1 MSIRAILLFCIFTV
15 LTLFVA
21 AVGWASARGMDSF
34 QRDLVRIFHMELLN
48 EGSAEF
54 LAAARQFHMLYENLP
69 AGQRTENPSR
79 DLAPFLPQ
87 EDVGRY
93 LFLDSRGLP
102 IGESQVTPELLPL
115 LEPGVLESFW
125 SDAVNGGARDFSTD
139 NFVNYI
145 EGKAQAPAM
154 LQLRAYPEQNLM
166 VGMGRLQEITDI
178 RLESFSELT
187 TAAYE
192 TLIRRAVGVYAGLI
206 LLALILVGL
215 TLQYLFFSPL
225 SKYMTTMATDGT
237 GPTHHRL
244 TWERFKEYARR
255 LQHLDGEKNTMRTK
269 LEREIEARFQA
280 ESERDALRSNM
291 ERTLNISKLD
301 LQKQAEQALGDLQ
314 AALLQRESRVLSMQL
329 LPGLE
334 RALQSLPE
342 GADTTATRE
351 ALARCLVTVCAL
363 GDSGAFAP
371 LELRETELQPWL
383 EGIATAFAASR
394 SVPVESHIR
403 SDVRAHIEP
412 DALRQA
418 VEYVM
423 DNAAIASRNG
433 AGIRLDSVR
442 ENDTVEIRIIDSGPG
457 IAEESRPYLFV
468 PFFSLTSD
476 SNGLGLAVTRSVVE
490 RHGGAIEIHTESDKG
505 TAFIIRLPAL

>member
-15 LTLFVA
+15 LTLFVV

-54 LAAARQFHMLYENLP
+54 LAAARQFHKLYENLP
-69 AGQRTENPSR
+69 AGQRTANPST
-79 DLAPFLPQ
+79 DLAPYLPP
-87 EDVGRY
+87 EDAGRY

-102 IGESQVTPELLPL
+102 IGESQVAPELLPL

-125 SDAVNGGARDFSTD
+125 SDAVNGGARDFSAD

-178 RLESFSELT
+178 RLESFTELT
-187 TAAYE
+187 AAAYDM
-192 TLIRRAVGVYAGLI
+192 LIRREVGAYAGLI
-206 LLALILVGL
+206 LLALILIGL

-225 SKYMTTMATDGT
+225 ARHMTTMAADGT
-237 GPTHHRL
+237 EPARHRL
-244 TWERFKEYARR
+244 TWERFKDYARR
-255 LQHLDGEKNTMRTK
+255 VRQLDEEKNAMRTK

-280 ESERDALRSNM
+280 ESERDSLRSNF
-291 ERTLNISKLD
+291 ERTLNNSKQD
-301 LQKQAEQALGDLQ
+301 LQRQADQALGGLQ

-329 LPGLE
+329 LPAME
-334 RALQSLPE
+334 RALHALPE
-342 GADTTATRE
+342 GADTAVARE
-351 ALARCLVTVCAL
+351 AIARCLVTMRAL

-371 LELRETELQPWL
+371 LELRETALQPWL
-383 EGIATAFAASR
+383 EGIAAGFAASR

-457 IAEESRPYLFV
+457 IADEARPHLFV
-468 PFFSLTSD
+468 PFFSLASE

-505 TAFIIRLPAL
+505 TAVIIRLPAL